1 MFRSFLSK
9 TTTTIML
16 LILAVSFLAAQDTAA
31 LKSMLIGRWEV
42 VKYHEQGLGVDKK
55 QNPTPQAQ
63 QVYTQ
68 IAKTRAKTYFFY
80 DSDEE
85 PGNRIRRAYERWVE
99 RDSTI
104 ETNRIIQAISTPYFA
119 VFFPDSTLSAYNK
132 DVVTGFISFPEAHHY
147 TFYPRTMSIHIF
159 TEDGFRVQWHAQV
172 LSLTP
177 QRMLLFLAEEGEVVE
192 LLKTAFS
199 MP

>member
-1 MFRSFLSK
+1 MALTFLRKLASTIFLLALVFSFSY
-9 TTTTIML
+9 
-16 LILAVSFLAAQDTAA
+16 AQDTTA
-31 LKSMLIGRWEV
+31 LKAMLIGRWEV

-68 IAKTRAKTYFFY
+68 IAKARAKTYFFY

-99 RDSTI
+99 RDSTM

-132 DVVTGFISFPEAHHY
+132 DAITGFITFPEAHHY

-192 LLKTAFS
+192 LIKTAFT